1 MGEGAGVVVLEE
13 LEHALKRGAHIYA
26 EITGYGCSS
35 DAYHIT
41 SPMEDG
47 SGAAYAMTSAMKEAE
62 VKPDDIDYINAHGTS
77 THHNDLFETRAIKLA
92 LKDTLSNLSV
102 SGANTILVNDSAIAI
117 TEPAAGSTM
126 ATWGA

>member
-77 THHNDLFETRAIKLA
+77 THHNDLLRQGRSSWHLRMQ
-92 LKDTLSNLSV
+92 L
-102 SGANTILVNDSAIAI
+102 
-117 TEPAAGSTM
+117 TM
-126 ATWGA
+126 CL